1 MKKTLLSLAA
11 MLLLA
16 GGASAQTA
24 KSAAVYTGKVD
35 ATPVSVVKKA
45 KAPMMKEEESKY
57 VLLGFNGSENPS
69 QSTGFPKW
77 ESVSL
82 VLSQMNNGVDVDFSE
97 MAGYKIVGLNFAVV
111 ANLGEKAGALAVVYQ
126 SETDQNGT
134 ELDSPYLVED
144 ENYKVSTVEDQQLT
158 LQWNSVA
165 FAQPYEIT
173 GEEFAFMYGL
183 AYEQVKGNG
192 TTQEERPF
200 LTGVSTDNGVEGMF
214 LAYGKP
220 SSEYKEGMYML
231 NNPEDED
238 TKAEKRCPCMQLIL
252 EKPNGETVILGL
264 NGSDKPVAMQYY
276 SLDGKKLSAPQ
287 KGINVVKMS
296 DGTSKKVLV
305 K

>member
-24 KSAAVYTGKVD
+24 KSAAVYTDKVD

-57 VLLGFNGSENPS
+57 VALCFDGSDNPS
-69 QSTGFPKW
+69 QMNGFPTW
-77 ESVSL
+77 ESASM
-82 VLSQMNNGVDVDFSE
+82 VLSRLDNGVDVDFSE
-97 MAGYKIVGLNFAVV
+97 YAGYKIIGLQFAVT
-111 ANLGEKAGALAVVYQ
+111 ANLGEKAGAVAVVFE
-126 SETDQNGT
+126 SKTDQNGT
-134 ELDSPYLVED
+134 ELGSPYLVED
-144 ENYKVSTVEDQQLT
+144 ENYKVSAVENQQLN
-158 LQWNSVA
+158 LQWNGVA
-165 FAQPYEIT
+165 FAEPYEIT
-173 GEEFAFMYGL
+173 GEEFAFLYGL

-192 TTQEERPF
+192 TSQEEFPF
-200 LTGVSTDNGVEGMF
+200 LTGVSTDTGVDGMF
-214 LAYGKP
+214 LVYGKP
-220 SSEYKEGMYML
+220 SSKYKEGLYAL
-231 NNPEDED
+231 NNPEDNS
-238 TKAEKRCPCMQLIL
+238 EKRCPCMQLIL

-264 NGSDKPVAMQYY
+264 NGSDKPVAVQYF

>member
-1 MKKTLLSLAA
+1 

-24 KSAAVYTGKVD
+24 KSATVYTDKVD

-57 VLLGFNGSENPS
+57 ALLGFTGSDNPS
-69 QSTGFPKW
+69 QMNGFSTW
-77 ESVSL
+77 QSALMVMSEL
-82 VLSQMNNGVDVDFSE
+82 DNGVDYDFSE
-97 MAGYKIVGLNFAVV
+97 LAGYKLVGLNFAVT
-111 ANLGEKAGALAVVYQ
+111 ANLGEQAGAFAIVYQ
-126 SETDQNGT
+126 DENDQGT
-134 ELDSPYLVED
+134 QLDSPNLVED
-144 ENYKVSTVEDQQLT
+144 ENYKLSTVEDQQLT

-165 FAQPYEIT
+165 FAEPYEIT
-173 GEEFAFMYGL
+173 GEELAFQYGL
-183 AYEQVKGNG
+183 VYEQVKGNG
-192 TTQEERPF
+192 TTQEEFPF
-200 LTGVSTDNGVEGMF
+200 LTGVSTDSGVEGMF

-220 SSEYKEGMYML
+220 SDKYQEGLYTL
-231 NNPEDED
+231 NDPND
-238 TKAEKRCPCMQLIL
+238 TESDYCLCMQLIL
-252 EKPNGETVILGL
+252 ETPDGSTVILGL
-264 NGSDKPVAMQYY
+264 NGSDKPVAMQYF

>member
-24 KSAAVYTGKVD
+24 KSATVYTDKVD

-45 KAPMMKEEESKY
+45 KAPMMKEGESKY

-69 QSTGFPKW
+69 QSNGFPKW

-126 SETDQNGT
+126 SEKDQNGT

-173 GEEFAFMYGL
+173 GEEYAFLYGL

-192 TTQEERPF
+192 TTQEEFPF
-200 LTGVSTDNGVEGMF
+200 LTGVSTDSGVEGMF

-220 SSEYKEGMYML
+220 SSKYEEGMYML
-231 NNPEDED
+231 NDPKN
-238 TKAEKRCPCMQLIL
+238 TKTEKRCPCMQLIL

>member
-24 KSAAVYTGKVD
+24 KSATVYTDKVD

-45 KAPMMKEEESKY
+45 KAPMMKEGESKY
-57 VLLGFNGSENPS
+57 ALLGFNGSDNPS
-69 QSTGFPKW
+69 KMYGFPTW
-77 ESVSL
+77 QSASMVMSEL
-82 VLSQMNNGVDVDFSE
+82 DNGVDYDFSE
-97 MAGYKIVGLNFAVV
+97 LAGYKIVGLNFAVT
-111 ANLGEKAGALAVVYQ
+111 ANLGEQAGAFAIVYQ
-126 SETDQNGT
+126 DENDQEGT

-144 ENYKVSTVEDQQLT
+144 ENYKVSTVEDGQLT
-158 LQWNSVA
+158 LQWNGVA
-165 FAQPYEIT
+165 FAEPYEIT
-173 GEEFAFMYGL
+173 GDEAAFLYGL

-192 TTQEERPF
+192 TTQEEFPF
-200 LTGVSTDNGVEGMF
+200 LMGVSPDSGVEGMF
-214 LAYGKP
+214 LVYGQP
-220 SSEYKEGMYML
+220 SSTDQKGLWTL
-231 NNPEDED
+231 NDPND
-238 TKAEKRCPCMQLIL
+238 TKSDKYCLCMQLIL
-252 EKPNGETVILGL
+252 EKPDGSTVILGL
-264 NGSDKPVAMQYY
+264 NGSDKPVAMQYF

>member
-1 MKKTLLSLAA
+1 

-24 KSAAVYTGKVD
+24 KSATVYTDKVD

-57 VLLGFNGSENPS
+57 VALGFDGSDNPS
-69 QSTGFPKW
+69 QMNGFPTW
-77 ESVSL
+77 ESASMVMSEL
-82 VLSQMNNGVDVDFSE
+82 DNGVDHDFSE
-97 MAGYKIVGLNFAVV
+97 MAGYKIVGLNFAVT
-111 ANLGEKAGALAVVYQ
+111 ANLGEQAGAFAFVYQ
-126 SETDQNGT
+126 DENDQGT

-144 ENYKVSTVEDQQLT
+144 ENYKVSTVENQQPT
-158 LQWNSVA
+158 WQWNGVA
-165 FAQPYEIT
+165 FAEPYEIT
-173 GEEFAFMYGL
+173 GEEFAFQYGL
-183 AYEQVKGNG
+183 VYEQVKGNG
-192 TTQEERPF
+192 TTQEEFPF
-200 LTGVSTDNGVEGMF
+200 LTGVSTDSGVEGMF

-220 SSEYKEGMYML
+220 SSKYQERLYTL
-231 NNPEDED
+231 NDPND
-238 TKAEKRCPCMQLIL
+238 TESDKYCLCMQLIL
-252 EKPNGETVILGL
+252 EKPDGSTVILGL
-264 NGSDKPVAMQYY
+264 NGSDKPVAMQYF

>member
-57 VLLGFNGSENPS
+57 VTLGFNGSENPS
-69 QSTGFPKW
+69 QLNGFPTW
-77 ESVSL
+77 SSVSL
-82 VLSQMNNGVDVDFSE
+82 VLSQLNNGVDFDFSE
-97 MAGYKIVGLNFAVV
+97 FAGYKIVGLQFAAA

-134 ELDSPYLVED
+134 ELDSPYLVEGK
-144 ENYKVSTVEDQQLT
+144 NYTVSTVENNTLN
-158 LQWNSVA
+158 LQWNFVA
-165 FAQPYEIT
+165 FAEPYEIT
-173 GEEFAFMYGL
+173 GDEFAFLYGL
-183 AYEQVKGNG
+183 AYEQVKGDG
-192 TTQEERPF
+192 TSQEEFPF
-200 LTGVSTDNGVEGMF
+200 LTGVSTDSGVEGMF
-214 LAYGKP
+214 LAYGQP
-220 SSEYKEGMYML
+220 SSKYEKGMYML
-231 NNPEDED
+231 NDPND
-238 TKAEKRCPCMQLIL
+238 TKSEKRCLCVQLVL
-252 EKPNGETVILGL
+252 ETPGGATVILGL
-264 NGSDKPVAMQYY
+264 NGSDKPVAVQYF

>member
-1 MKKTLLSLAA
+1 

-24 KSAAVYTGKVD
+24 KSATVYTDKVD

-57 VLLGFNGSENPS
+57 ALLGFTGSDNPS
-69 QSTGFPKW
+69 QNNGFPAW
-77 ESVSL
+77 QSASMVMSEL
-82 VLSQMNNGVDVDFSE
+82 DNGVDYDFSE
-97 MAGYKIVGLNFAVV
+97 LAGYKIVGLNFAVT
-111 ANLGEKAGALAVVYQ
+111 ANLGEQAGAFAFVYQ
-126 SETDQNGT
+126 NENDQGT

-144 ENYKVSTVEDQQLT
+144 ENYKVSTVENQQLT

-165 FAQPYEIT
+165 FAEPYEIT
-173 GEEFAFMYGL
+173 GEELAFQYGL

-192 TTQEERPF
+192 TTQEEFPF

-220 SSEYKEGMYML
+220 SSKYQEGLYTL
-231 NNPEDED
+231 NDPND
-238 TKAEKRCPCMQLIL
+238 TESEKRCLCMQLIL
-252 EKPNGETVILGL
+252 ETPDGSTVILGL
-264 NGSDKPVAMQYY
+264 NGSDKPVAMQYF

>member
-24 KSAAVYTGKVD
+24 KSAAVYTDKVD

-57 VLLGFNGSENPS
+57 ALLGFNGSENPS
-69 QSTGFPKW
+69 QLNGFPTW
-77 ESVSL
+77 ESVKL
-82 VLSQMNNGVDVDFSE
+82 VMSELDNGVDYDFSE
-97 MAGYKIVGLNFAVV
+97 MAGYKIVGLNFAVA
-111 ANLGEKAGALAVVYQ
+111 ANLGEKAGALAIVYQ
-126 SETDQNGT
+126 DENDKEGT
-134 ELDSPYLVED
+134 ELDSPYLVEGT
-144 ENYKVSTVEDQQLT
+144 NYTVSTVENQQLT

-165 FAQPYEIT
+165 FSQAYEIT
-173 GEEFAFMYGL
+173 GDEPAFMYGL
-183 AYEQVKGNG
+183 AYEQVKGDG
-192 TTQEERPF
+192 TSQEEFPF
-200 LTGVSTDNGVEGMF
+200 LTGVSEDNGVAGMF

-220 SSEYKEGMYML
+220 SSKYQEGMYTL
-231 NNPEDED
+231 NKADD
-238 TKAEKRCPCMQLIL
+238 TTTKKYCLCMQLIL

-264 NGSDKPVAMQYY
+264 NGSDKPVAMQYF

>member
-24 KSAAVYTGKVD
+24 KSATVYTDKVD

-57 VLLGFNGSENPS
+57 ALLGFTGSNNPS
-69 QSTGFPKW
+69 QNNGFPTW
-77 ESVSL
+77 QSASMVMSEL
-82 VLSQMNNGVDVDFSE
+82 DNGVDYDFSE
-97 MAGYKIVGLNFAVV
+97 LAGYKIVGLNFAVT
-111 ANLGEKAGALAVVYQ
+111 ANLGEQAGAFAFVYQ
-126 SETDQNGT
+126 DENDQGT

-144 ENYKVSTVEDQQLT
+144 ENYKVSTVENQQLT

-165 FAQPYEIT
+165 FAEPYEIT
-173 GEEFAFMYGL
+173 GEELAFQYGL

-192 TTQEERPF
+192 TTQEEFPF

-220 SSEYKEGMYML
+220 SSKYQEGLYTL
-231 NNPEDED
+231 NDPND
-238 TKAEKRCPCMQLIL
+238 TESEKRCLCMQLIL
-252 EKPNGETVILGL
+252 ETPDGSTVILGL
-264 NGSDKPVAMQYY
+264 NGSDKPVAMQYF

>member
-24 KSAAVYTGKVD
+24 KSATVYTDKVD

-57 VLLGFNGSENPS
+57 ALLGFDGSDNPS
-69 QSTGFPKW
+69 KMYGFPTW
-77 ESVSL
+77 QSASMVMSEL
-82 VLSQMNNGVDVDFSE
+82 DNGVDYDFSE
-97 MAGYKIVGLNFAVV
+97 LAGYKLVGLNFAVT
-111 ANLGEKAGALAVVYQ
+111 ANLGEQAGAFAIVYQ
-126 SETDQNGT
+126 DENDQEGT
-134 ELDSPYLVED
+134 ELDSPYLVEGT
-144 ENYKVSTVEDQQLT
+144 NYTVSTVENQRLT

-165 FAQPYEIT
+165 FAEPYEIT
-173 GEEFAFMYGL
+173 GEETAFLYGL

-192 TTQEERPF
+192 TTQEEIPF
-200 LTGVSTDNGVEGMF
+200 LMGVSTDSGVEGMF
-214 LAYGKP
+214 LVYGQP
-220 SSEYKEGMYML
+220 SSTDQKGLWTL
-231 NNPEDED
+231 NDPND
-238 TKAEKRCPCMQLIL
+238 TKSDKYCLCMQLIL
-252 EKPNGETVILGL
+252 ETPGGSTVILGL

>member
-1 MKKTLLSLAA
+1 

-24 KSAAVYTGKVD
+24 KSAAVYTDKVD

-45 KAPMMKEEESKY
+45 KAPMMKEGESKY

-69 QSTGFPKW
+69 QSNGFPKW

-126 SETDQNGT
+126 SEKDQNGT

-165 FAQPYEIT
+165 FTQPYEIT
-173 GEEFAFMYGL
+173 GEEYAFLYGL

-192 TTQEERPF
+192 TTQEEFPF
-200 LTGVSTDNGVEGMF
+200 LTGVSTDTGVEGMF
-214 LAYGKP
+214 LVYGKP
-220 SSEYKEGMYML
+220 SSTYKEGMYTL
-231 NNPEDED
+231 NNHDD
-238 TKAEKRCPCMQLIL
+238 NSEKRCPCMQLIL
-252 EKPNGETVILGL
+252 EKPNGETVILGVD
-264 NGSDKPVAMQYY
+264 GSQKPVAMQYY

>member
-24 KSAAVYTGKVD
+24 KSAAVYTDKVD

-45 KAPMMKEEESKY
+45 KAPMMKEEEAKY
-57 VLLGFNGSENPS
+57 VTLGFNGSENPS
-69 QSTGFPKW
+69 QLNGFPTW
-77 ESVSL
+77 SSVSL
-82 VLSQMNNGVDVDFSE
+82 VLSQLNNGVDVDFSE
-97 MAGYKIVGLNFAVV
+97 YAGYKIVGLQFAAA

-126 SETDQNGT
+126 SKTDQKGT

-144 ENYKVSTVEDQQLT
+144 ENYKVSTVENNTLN
-158 LQWNSVA
+158 LQWNAVA
-165 FAQPYEIT
+165 FAEPYEIT
-173 GEEFAFMYGL
+173 GDEFAFLYGL
-183 AYEQVKGNG
+183 AYEQVKGDG
-192 TTQEERPF
+192 TSQDEFPF
-200 LTGVSTDNGVEGMF
+200 LTGVSTDSGVEGMF
-214 LAYGKP
+214 LAYGQP
-220 SSEYKEGMYML
+220 SSKYEKGMYML
-231 NNPEDED
+231 NDPND
-238 TKAEKRCPCMQLIL
+238 TKSEKRCLCVQLVL
-252 EKPNGETVILGL
+252 ETPGGATVILGL
-264 NGSDKPVAMQYY
+264 NGSDKPVAVQYF

>member
-24 KSAAVYTGKVD
+24 KSAAVYTDKVD

-45 KAPMMKEEESKY
+45 KAPMMKEGESKY

-69 QSTGFPKW
+69 QSNGFPKW

-126 SETDQNGT
+126 SEKDQNGT

-165 FAQPYEIT
+165 FTQPYEIT
-173 GEEFAFMYGL
+173 GEEFAFLYGL

-192 TTQEERPF
+192 TTQEEFPF
-200 LTGVSTDNGVEGMF
+200 LTGVSTDSGVEGMF

-220 SSEYKEGMYML
+220 SSKYEEGMYTL
-231 NNPEDED
+231 NNPDD
-238 TKAEKRCPCMQLIL
+238 NSEKRCPCMQLIL

-264 NGSDKPVAMQYY
+264 NGSDKPVAVQYF

>member
-24 KSAAVYTGKVD
+24 KSATVYTDKVD

-45 KAPMMKEEESKY
+45 KAPMMKEEEAKY
-57 VLLGFNGSENPS
+57 VTLGFNGSENPS
-69 QSTGFPKW
+69 QLNGFPTW
-77 ESVSL
+77 SSVSL
-82 VLSQMNNGVDVDFSE
+82 VLSQLNNGVDFDFSE
-97 MAGYKIVGLNFAVV
+97 YAGYKIVGLQFAAA

-134 ELDSPYLVED
+134 ELDSPYLVEGK
-144 ENYKVSTVEDQQLT
+144 NYTVSTVENNTLN
-158 LQWNSVA
+158 LQWNAVA
-165 FAQPYEIT
+165 FAEPYEIT
-173 GEEFAFMYGL
+173 GDEFAFLYGL
-183 AYEQVKGNG
+183 AYEQVKGDG
-192 TTQEERPF
+192 TSQDEFPF
-200 LTGVSTDNGVEGMF
+200 LTGVSTDSGVEGMF
-214 LAYGKP
+214 LAYGQP
-220 SSEYKEGMYML
+220 SSKYEKGMYML
-231 NNPEDED
+231 NNPND
-238 TKAEKRCPCMQLIL
+238 TKSEKRCLCVQLVL
-252 EKPNGETVILGL
+252 ETPGGATVILGL
-264 NGSDKPVAMQYY
+264 NGSDKPVAVQYF

>member
-24 KSAAVYTGKVD
+24 KSATVYTDKVD

-57 VLLGFNGSENPS
+57 ALLGFTGSDNPS
-69 QSTGFPKW
+69 QNNGFPTW
-77 ESVSL
+77 ESALMVMSEL
-82 VLSQMNNGVDVDFSE
+82 DNGVDYDFSE
-97 MAGYKIVGLNFAVV
+97 MAGYKIVGLNFAVT
-111 ANLGEKAGALAVVYQ
+111 ANLGEKAGAVAVVFE
-126 SETDQNGT
+126 SKTDQNGT
-134 ELDSPYLVED
+134 ELGSPYLVED
-144 ENYKVSTVEDQQLT
+144 ENYKVSAVENQQLN
-158 LQWNSVA
+158 LQWNGVA
-165 FAQPYEIT
+165 FAEPYEIT
-173 GEEFAFMYGL
+173 GDEFAFLYGL

-192 TTQEERPF
+192 TTQEEFPF
-200 LTGVSTDNGVEGMF
+200 LTGVSTDTGVEGMF
-214 LAYGKP
+214 IAYGKP
-220 SSEYKEGMYML
+220 SSTYKEGMYTL
-231 NNPEDED
+231 NNPDD
-238 TKAEKRCPCMQLIL
+238 NSEKRCPCMQLIL
-252 EKPNGETVILGL
+252 EKPNGATVILGL

>member
-24 KSAAVYTGKVD
+24 KSATVYTDKVD

-57 VLLGFNGSENPS
+57 ALLGFTGSDNPS
-69 QSTGFPKW
+69 KMYGFPTW
-77 ESVSL
+77 QSALMVMSEL
-82 VLSQMNNGVDVDFSE
+82 DNGVYYDFSE
-97 MAGYKIVGLNFAVV
+97 LAGYKIVGLNFAVT
-111 ANLGEKAGALAVVYQ
+111 ANLGEQAGAFAFVYQ
-126 SETDQNGT
+126 DENDQGT
-134 ELDSPYLVED
+134 QLDSPYLVED
-144 ENYKVSTVEDQQLT
+144 ENYKVSTVENQQLT

-165 FAQPYEIT
+165 FAEPYEIT
-173 GEEFAFMYGL
+173 GEELAFQYGL
-183 AYEQVKGNG
+183 AYEQVEGNG
-192 TTQEERPF
+192 TTQEEFPF
-200 LTGVSTDNGVEGMF
+200 LMGVSPDSYVEGMF
-214 LAYGKP
+214 LVYGQP
-220 SSEYKEGMYML
+220 SSTDQKGLWTLNDPNDKESDKYCL
-231 NNPEDED
+231 
-238 TKAEKRCPCMQLIL
+238 CMQLIL
-252 EKPNGETVILGL
+252 ETPGGSTVILGL
-264 NGSDKPVAMQYY
+264 NGSDKPVAMQYF

>member
-24 KSAAVYTGKVD
+24 KSATVYTDKVD

-45 KAPMMKEEESKY
+45 KAPMMKEGESKY

-69 QSTGFPKW
+69 QSNGFPKW

-126 SETDQNGT
+126 SEKDQNGT

-173 GEEFAFMYGL
+173 GEEYAFLYGL

-192 TTQEERPF
+192 TTQEEFPF
-200 LTGVSTDNGVEGMF
+200 LTGVSTDSGVEGMF

-220 SSEYKEGMYML
+220 SSKYEEGMYML
-231 NNPEDED
+231 NDPKD
-238 TKAEKRCPCMQLIL
+238 TKTEKRCPCMQLIL

-264 NGSDKPVAMQYY
+264 NGSDKPVAVQYY
-276 SLDGKKLSAPQ
+276 TLDGKKLSAPQ

>member
-24 KSAAVYTGKVD
+24 KSAAVYTDKVD

-69 QSTGFPKW
+69 QSNGFPKW

-126 SETDQNGT
+126 SEKDQNGT

-165 FAQPYEIT
+165 FVQPYEIT

-192 TTQEERPF
+192 TTQEELPF
-200 LTGVSTDNGVEGMF
+200 LTGVSTDSGVEGMF

-220 SSEYKEGMYML
+220 SDKHKEGMYML
-231 NNPEDED
+231 NDPKD
-238 TKAEKRCPCMQLIL
+238 KQKEKRCPCMQLIL

>member
-24 KSAAVYTGKVD
+24 KSATVYTDKVD

-57 VLLGFNGSENPS
+57 ALLGFTGSDNPS
-69 QSTGFPKW
+69 QMNGFPAW
-77 ESVSL
+77 QSASMVMSEL
-82 VLSQMNNGVDVDFSE
+82 DNGVDYDFSE
-97 MAGYKIVGLNFAVV
+97 LAGYKLVGLNFAVT
-111 ANLGEKAGALAVVYQ
+111 ANLGEQAGAFAIVYQ
-126 SETDQNGT
+126 DENDQEGT
-134 ELDSPYLVED
+134 ELDSPYLVEGTD
-144 ENYKVSTVEDQQLT
+144 YTVSTVENQRLT

-165 FAQPYEIT
+165 FAEPYEIT
-173 GEEFAFMYGL
+173 GDETAFLYGL

-192 TTQEERPF
+192 TTQEEFPF
-200 LTGVSTDNGVEGMF
+200 LTGVSTDSGVEGMF
-214 LAYGKP
+214 LVYGQP
-220 SSEYKEGMYML
+220 SSTDQKGLWTL
-231 NNPEDED
+231 NDPNDKKSD
-238 TKAEKRCPCMQLIL
+238 KYCLCMQLIL
-252 EKPNGETVILGL
+252 ETPGGSTVILGL
-264 NGSDKPVAMQYY
+264 NGSDKPVAMQYF

>member
-24 KSAAVYTGKVD
+24 KSATVYTDKVD

-45 KAPMMKEEESKY
+45 KAPMMKEGESKS
-57 VLLGFNGSENPS
+57 VFLGFNGSNNPS
-69 QSTGFPKW
+69 QMNGFPTW
-77 ESVSL
+77 QSALMVMSEL
-82 VLSQMNNGVDVDFSE
+82 ENGVDYDFSE
-97 MAGYKIVGLNFAVV
+97 LAGYKIVGLNFAVT
-111 ANLGEKAGALAVVYQ
+111 ANLGEQAGAFAYVYQ
-126 SETDQNGT
+126 DENDQGT
-134 ELDSPYLVED
+134 QLDFPYLVED
-144 ENYKVSTVEDQQLT
+144 EDYKLSTVENQQLT
-158 LQWNSVA
+158 LQWNQVA
-165 FAQPYEIT
+165 FAEPYEIT
-173 GEEFAFMYGL
+173 GEELAFQYGL

-192 TTQEERPF
+192 TTQEEFPF

-220 SSEYKEGMYML
+220 SSKYQEGLYTL
-231 NNPEDED
+231 NDPND
-238 TKAEKRCPCMQLIL
+238 TESDKYCLCMQLIL
-252 EKPNGETVILGL
+252 ETPGGSTVILGL

>member
-24 KSAAVYTGKVD
+24 KSATVYTDKVD

-57 VLLGFNGSENPS
+57 ALLGFTGSDNPS
-69 QSTGFPKW
+69 RMNGFSTWQSALMVMSK
-77 ESVSL
+77 L
-82 VLSQMNNGVDVDFSE
+82 DNGVDYDFSE
-97 MAGYKIVGLNFAVV
+97 LAGYKIVGLNFAVT
-111 ANLGEKAGALAVVYQ
+111 ANLGEQAGAFAFVYQ
-126 SETDQNGT
+126 DEKDQEGT

-144 ENYKVSTVEDQQLT
+144 ENYKLSTVENQQLT

-165 FAQPYEIT
+165 FAEPYEIT
-173 GEEFAFMYGL
+173 GEELAFQYGL
-183 AYEQVKGNG
+183 VYEQVKGNG
-192 TTQEERPF
+192 TTQEEFPF
-200 LTGVSTDNGVEGMF
+200 LTGVSEDNGVEGMF
-214 LAYGKP
+214 LVYGQP
-220 SSEYKEGMYML
+220 SSTFVEGLYTL
-231 NNPEDED
+231 NNPDD
-238 TKAEKRCPCMQLIL
+238 NSEKRCLCMQLIL
-252 EKPNGETVILGL
+252 ETPGGSTVILGL
-264 NGSDKPVAMQYY
+264 NGSDKPVAMQYF

>member
-1 MKKTLLSLAA
+1 

-45 KAPMMKEEESKY
+45 KAPMMKEGESKY

-69 QSTGFPKW
+69 QSNGFPKW

-97 MAGYKIVGLNFAVV
+97 RAGYKIVGLNFAVV

-126 SETDQNGT
+126 SEKDQNGT

-173 GEEFAFMYGL
+173 GEEYAFLYGL

-192 TTQEERPF
+192 TTQEEFPF
-200 LTGVSTDNGVEGMF
+200 LTGVSTDSGVEGMF

-220 SSEYKEGMYML
+220 SSKYEEGMYML
-231 NNPEDED
+231 NDPKD
-238 TKAEKRCPCMQLIL
+238 TKTEKRCPCMQLIL

-276 SLDGKKLSAPQ
+276 TLDGKKLSAPQ

>member
-1 MKKTLLSLAA
+1 

-24 KSAAVYTGKVD
+24 KSATVYTDKVD

-57 VLLGFNGSENPS
+57 MALGFTGSDNPS
-69 QSTGFPKW
+69 QMNGFPTW
-77 ESVSL
+77 ESASMVMSEL
-82 VLSQMNNGVDVDFSE
+82 DNGVDNDFSE
-97 MAGYKIVGLNFAVV
+97 LAGYKIVGLNFAVT
-111 ANLGEKAGALAVVYQ
+111 ANLGEQAGAFAFVYQ
-126 SETDQNGT
+126 DENDQGT

-144 ENYKVSTVEDQQLT
+144 ENYKVSTVENQQLT
-158 LQWNSVA
+158 LQWNGVA
-165 FAQPYEIT
+165 FAEPYEIT
-173 GEEFAFMYGL
+173 GEELAFQYGL
-183 AYEQVKGNG
+183 VYEQVKGNG
-192 TTQEERPF
+192 TTQEEFPF
-200 LTGVSTDNGVEGMF
+200 LTGVSTDSGVEGMF

-220 SSEYKEGMYML
+220 SSKYQEGLYTL
-231 NNPEDED
+231 NDPND
-238 TKAEKRCPCMQLIL
+238 TESDKYCLCMQLIL
-252 EKPNGETVILGL
+252 ETPDGSTVILGL
-264 NGSDKPVAMQYY
+264 NGSDKPVAMQYF

>member
-57 VLLGFNGSENPS
+57 ALLGFNGSENPS
-69 QSTGFPKW
+69 QLNGFPAW
-77 ESVSL
+77 SSVSL
-82 VLSQMNNGVDVDFSE
+82 VMSELDNGVDYDFSE
-97 MAGYKIVGLNFAVV
+97 MAGYKIVGLNFAVA
-111 ANLGEKAGALAVVYQ
+111 ANLGEKAGALAIVYQ
-126 SETDQNGT
+126 DEDDQQGT
-134 ELDSPYLVED
+134 ELDSPYLVEGT
-144 ENYKVSTVEDQQLT
+144 NYTVSTVENQQLN

-165 FAQPYEIT
+165 FAEPYEIT
-173 GEEFAFMYGL
+173 GDEPAFMYGL
-183 AYEQVKGNG
+183 VYEQVKGDG
-192 TTQEERPF
+192 SSQEEFPF
-200 LTGVSTDNGVEGMF
+200 LTGVSTDNGVAGMF
-214 LAYGKP
+214 LAYGQP
-220 SSEYKEGMYML
+220 SSKYKEGMYTL
-231 NNPEDED
+231 NNADD
-238 TKAEKRCPCMQLIL
+238 TNSEKRCLCMQLIL
-252 EKPNGETVILGL
+252 EKPDGSTVILGL
-264 NGSDKPVAMQYY
+264 NGSDKPVAMQYF

>member
-24 KSAAVYTGKVD
+24 KSATVYTDKVD

-57 VLLGFNGSENPS
+57 VALGFTGSDNPS
-69 QSTGFPKW
+69 QMNGFPTW
-77 ESVSL
+77 ESASMVMSEL
-82 VLSQMNNGVDVDFSE
+82 DNGVDYDFSE
-97 MAGYKIVGLNFAVV
+97 LAGYKIVGLNFAVT
-111 ANLGEKAGALAVVYQ
+111 ANLGEQAGAFAFVYQ
-126 SETDQNGT
+126 DENDQGT

-144 ENYKVSTVEDQQLT
+144 ENYKVSTVENQQLT
-158 LQWNSVA
+158 LQWNGVA
-165 FAQPYEIT
+165 FAEPYEIT
-173 GEEFAFMYGL
+173 GEELAFQYGL
-183 AYEQVKGNG
+183 VYEQVKGNG
-192 TTQEERPF
+192 TTQEEFPF

-220 SSEYKEGMYML
+220 SSKYQEGLYTL
-231 NNPEDED
+231 NDPND
-238 TKAEKRCPCMQLIL
+238 TESDKYCLCMQLIL
-252 EKPNGETVILGL
+252 EKPDGSTVILGL
-264 NGSDKPVAMQYY
+264 NGSDKPVAMQYF

>member
-57 VLLGFNGSENPS
+57 ALLGFNGSENPS
-69 QSTGFPKW
+69 QMNGFPAW
-77 ESVSL
+77 SSVSL
-82 VLSQMNNGVDVDFSE
+82 VMSELDNGVDYDFSE
-97 MAGYKIVGLNFAVV
+97 MAGYKIVGLNFAVA
-111 ANLGEKAGALAVVYQ
+111 ANLGEKAGALAIVYQ
-126 SETDQNGT
+126 DEDDQQGT

-144 ENYKVSTVEDQQLT
+144 KNYKVSTVENQQLN

-165 FAQPYEIT
+165 FAEPYEIT
-173 GEEFAFMYGL
+173 GDEPAFMYGL
-183 AYEQVKGNG
+183 AYEQVKGDG
-192 TTQEERPF
+192 SSQEEFPF
-200 LTGVSTDNGVEGMF
+200 LTGVSTDNGVAGMF
-214 LAYGKP
+214 LAYGQP
-220 SSEYKEGMYML
+220 SSKYQKGMYTL
-231 NNPEDED
+231 NNADD
-238 TKAEKRCPCMQLIL
+238 TNSEKRCLCMQLIL
-252 EKPNGETVILGL
+252 EKPNGETVILGVD
-264 NGSDKPVAMQYY
+264 GSQKPVAMQYY

>member
-24 KSAAVYTGKVD
+24 KSATVYTDKVD

-57 VLLGFNGSENPS
+57 VALGFDGSDNPS
-69 QSTGFPKW
+69 QMNGFPKW
-77 ESVSL
+77 ESASM
-82 VLSQMNNGVDVDFSE
+82 VLSQLDNGVDVDFSE
-97 MAGYKIVGLNFAVV
+97 YAGYKIIGLQFAVT
-111 ANLGEKAGALAVVYQ
+111 ANLGEKAGAVGAVFK
-126 SETDQNGT
+126 SKTDQNGT
-134 ELDSPYLVED
+134 ELGSPYLVED
-144 ENYKVSTVEDQQLT
+144 ENYKVSTVENQQLC
-158 LQWNSVA
+158 LQWNGVA
-165 FAQPYEIT
+165 FAEPYEIT
-173 GEEFAFMYGL
+173 GDEFAFLYGL
-183 AYEQVKGNG
+183 AYEQVKGEG
-192 TTQEERPF
+192 KTQEEFPF
-200 LTGVSTDNGVEGMF
+200 LTGVSTDSGVEGMF
-214 LAYGKP
+214 LVYGKP
-220 SSEYKEGMYML
+220 SSEYKEGMFML
-231 NNPEDED
+231 NDPKDKK
-238 TKAEKRCPCMQLIL
+238 TEKRCPCMQLIL

-264 NGSDKPVAMQYY
+264 NGSDKPVAMQYF